1 MSMTIVTINDN
12 KGCGSSYLTLQ
23 RSKRLGGG
31 AASVLFTVYLRCLLK
46 RLTRRGGRGVQKIFA
61 ERMDEQTDVCNL
73 GYQQG

>member
-31 AASVLFTVYLRCLLK
+31 GCVCLIYSVSTMPIKASHTA
-46 RLTRRGGRGVQKIFA
+46 GGEGGPKNI
-61 ERMDEQTDVCNL
+61 C
-73 GYQQG
+73 

>member
-31 AASVLFTVYLRCLLK
+31 LRLSYLQC
-46 RLTRRGGRGVQKIFA
+46 IYDA
-61 ERMDEQTDVCNL
+61 
-73 GYQQG
+73 Y